1 MENNNGYKVV
11 TQKKKRTTT
20 YKVIMLVVLVAFLTF
35 LITSLVMYQYFS
47 NGKGMSNFSMFATS
61 NENDIANTLEKYK
74 RIINQY
80 YLFTKFE
87 FSQYPSQHIN
97 WLKNFGIFITI
108 NDKVRDIITIKMLI
122 VKFSNVFFICTTYNY
137 IYSFYYIFILI
148 LHNLVSFYIKFI

>member
-1 MENNNGYKVV
+1 MSGSESDALPLGDIPIPFYY
-11 TQKKKRTTT
+11 TT
-20 YKVIMLVVLVAFLTF
+20 IL
-35 LITSLVMYQYFS
+35 
-47 NGKGMSNFSMFATS
+47 
-61 NENDIANTLEKYK
+61 
-74 RIINQY
+74 IINQY

-137 IYSFYYIFILI
+137 IYSFYYSFILI